1 MQYNVAQLLKEP
13 IGSTRSYQVEETL
26 TGTLRITDRVAGPV
40 RIVRTHQGVL
50 VNAELDVE
58 TVLCCS
64 RCLGEFARPS
74 TLHIEEEYFSM
85 ADVQTGMKLDLLPDD
100 KEVSL
105 IDADHVLD
113 LNEMM
118 RQYAISDLPMKPL
131 CRTDCKGLCRVCG
144 ANLNQVH
151 CGCATGQIDPRWGAL
166 AGLLHPEKG

>member
-13 IGSTRSYQVEETL
+13 IGSMRSYQVEETL
-26 TGTLRITDRVAGPV
+26 AGPLRITDRVAGPV
-40 RIVRTHQGVL
+40 HMVRTHQGIL
-50 VNAELDVE
+50 VNADLDVE
-58 TVLCCS
+58 SVLACS

-85 ADVQTGMKLDLLPDD
+85 ADVKSGKKLDLSPDD
-100 KEVSL
+100 DEVSL
-105 IDADHVLD
+105 IDEDHVLD
-113 LNEMM
+113 LSEMM
-118 RQYAISDLPMKPL
+118 RQYAISDLPLKPL

-144 ANLNQVH
+144 ANLNKVN